1 MLSTQQRAPS
11 SVTGTFDPRSA
22 PDPSLPDLS
31 KLPPAP
37 RRPVQWRRAW
47 KQVELIWEGRPE
59 NLLDAAYAIKD
70 ALGGPTDERLLR
82 RVLDESVGRRV
93 VARRAALPAL
103 LADHASLGAMPE
115 GSLGREYLA
124 FAVRH
129 GLNAAKLVD
138 SEHRMSRDFGHLD
151 PLRQWFSD
159 RLTVLHDLWHVLA
172 GYDATPPGESAI
184 ICFSIPQG
192 LRYRPMPVFVVMLL
206 LARHLTPL
214 RAFEAFRRGRRA
226 VFLSAQP
233 FEELLTE
240 PLDLVRRRLGIGPP
254 RRDHPGRLPEALLIP
269 ESAS

>member
-1 MLSTQQRAPS
+1 MSTMIEPL
-11 SVTGTFDPRSA
+11 DPRA
-22 PDPSLPDLS
+22 EADPSLPDLS
-31 KLPPAP
+31 EFPPAP
-37 RRPVQWRRAW
+37 SRPIQWRRAW
-47 KQVELIWEGRPE
+47 KQVELLWEGRPE
-59 NLLDAAYAIKD
+59 NALDAAYAIKD
-70 ALGGPTDERLLR
+70 ALGGATDERLLR
-82 RVLDESVGRRV
+82 RVLEEPAGRRV
-93 VARRAALPAL
+93 VARRLSLPAL

-124 FAVRH
+124 FALRH

-192 LRYRPMPVFVVMLL
+192 MSYRPMPVFVVMLL
-206 LARHLTPL
+206 LARHLTPR
-214 RAFEAFRRGRRA
+214 RAFEAFCRGRRA
-226 VFLSAQP
+226 AFLSAQP
-233 FEELLTE
+233 FEELLTL

-269 ESAS
+269 ESAP